1 MKNTETKSD
10 DIPEHN
16 GILEAK
22 EFIVSQIKKPLKHVT
37 FWFVFF
43 LGILILAAS
52 GFWFEFFRYL
62 KLQNSTDGMK
72 AALIFFALPL
82 VNTAALQFCL
92 TNDLKKSVKASICFI
107 VIFVDLI
114 CWGLLYFDPAFDS
127 WQYIILIFIVLIT
140 SLSIAWLQSS
150 LNETFYDC
158 SSPDA
163 PIGGNTGSPLQ
174 GEIPSDFKS

>member
-52 GFWFEFFRYL
+52 GFWFELFRYL

-72 AALIFFALPL
+72 AALIFF
-82 VNTAALQFCL
+82 
-92 TNDLKKSVKASICFI
+92 CFTI
-107 VIFVDLI
+107 SQYCCSTV
-114 CWGLLYFDPAFDS
+114 LL
-127 WQYIILIFIVLIT
+127 
-140 SLSIAWLQSS
+140 
-150 LNETFYDC
+150 N
-158 SSPDA
+158 
-163 PIGGNTGSPLQ
+163 
-174 GEIPSDFKS
+174 